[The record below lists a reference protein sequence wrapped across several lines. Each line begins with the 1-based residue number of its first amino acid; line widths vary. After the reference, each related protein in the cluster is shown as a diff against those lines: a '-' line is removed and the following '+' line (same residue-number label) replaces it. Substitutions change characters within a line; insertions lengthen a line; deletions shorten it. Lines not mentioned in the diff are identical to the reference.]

1 MSTPFTSPAPDSP
14 SGSSNPVSLK
24 SWFTK
29 ITDWIVSLSPAG
41 ASVYDS
47 GWQTVPLAS
56 GISGQLRYRRVG
68 MQVEVQ
74 CNVTSA
80 AGFPQ
85 GATQINATPLPAE
98 VCPSGNR
105 RGGAGLS
112 GSTTGAT
119 GVSATGA
126 VFVIHQSGAT
136 RAAADGACIY
146 FLG

>member
-1 MSTPFTSPAPDSP
+1 MALSKTFASGAPLTAADVNAHMVHQVP
-14 SGSSNPVSLK
+14 NTG
-24 SWFTK
+24 
-29 ITDWIVSLSPAG
+29 D
-41 ASVYDS
+41 VYDT
-47 GWQTVPLAS
+47 GWQPVGLAS
-56 GISGQLRYRRVG
+56 GITGQLRYRRVG

-74 CNVTSA
+74 YSVVSST
-80 AGFPQ
+80 GLVQ
-85 GATQINATPLPAE
+85 GATQINASPLPAG

-136 RAAADGACIY
+136 RERADGSCMY